1 MNKIRIA
8 KAIVNDRES
17 LILIVVD
24 PNGRK
29 MCMTMAELDDDG
41 TTDVIVTDDGF
52 IVSKDE
58 VGYEDHEE
66 EYKDM
71 FEKQE
76 LGETCT
82 ISPTSHSCLAT
93 NKQILL
99 KDEIKQNK
107 LRITGNRY
115 GRVRLSLST
124 HYRSFS
130 TIWKSQVS
138 LIYSV
143 RDKVCGKRTIN

>member
-8 KAIVNDRES
+8 KATVNGNES

-41 TTDVIVTDDGF
+41 TTDVIVTDNGF

-66 EYKDM
+66 EYKAM

-76 LGETCT
+76 LGETRT

-99 KDEIKQNK
+99 KDEIKQIK
-107 LRITGNRY
+107 LRIEDNG
-115 GRVRLSLST
+115 
-124 HYRSFS
+124 YR
-130 TIWKSQVS
+130 
-138 LIYSV
+138 
-143 RDKVCGKRTIN
+143 